1 MKLTA
6 KTHSILSVI
15 TLIFIFSTLGAA
27 QQKERQVMPVDEG
40 KSDASFAAFR
50 QKFIAAVKKRDVKF
64 LIDALDRDVKGSF
77 GGDDG
82 IADFKRLWKLDRPE
96 KSELWNELLTVLTNG
111 GTFLKEP
118 AIKNKQ
124 FCAPY
129 SFTVFPEDLDAFEY
143 SMIFG
148 SNVNLRAAPNLEAK
162 VVAQL
167 SYNVV
172 KVDYENS
179 IADKMKEGEFD
190 WLKIETLGGK
200 KGFVSAEFVRSPI
213 DFRGC
218 FEKINGKWKMTVF
231 LAGD

>member
-1 MKLTA
+1 MKLAA
-6 KTHSILSVI
+6 KKYSILSVVI
-15 TLIFIFSTLGAA
+15 LIFIFSIVGAA
-27 QQKERQVMPVDEG
+27 QKERQVFPVDEG
-40 KSDASFAAFR
+40 KKDASFDAFR
-50 QKFIAAVKKRDVKF
+50 QKFIAAVKRRDVKF
-64 LIDALDRDVKGSF
+64 LIETLDRDVKGSF
-77 GGDDG
+77 GGDSG
-82 IADFKRLWKLDRPE
+82 IADFKRLWKLDQPE
-96 KSELWNELLTVLTNG
+96 KSELWGELLTVLTNG

-148 SNVNLRAAPNLEAK
+148 NNVNLRADPNVKSE

-179 IADKMKEGEFD
+179 VADKNKEGEYN

-218 FEKINGKWKMTVF
+218 FEKIKGKWKMTFF